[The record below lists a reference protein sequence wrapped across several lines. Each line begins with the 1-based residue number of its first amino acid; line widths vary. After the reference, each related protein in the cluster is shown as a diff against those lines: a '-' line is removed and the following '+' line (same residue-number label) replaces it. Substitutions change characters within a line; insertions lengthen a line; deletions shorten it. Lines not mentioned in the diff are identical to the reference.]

1 MALYDVYI
9 IIIYIHLVDGIG
21 IRAKMNYDY
30 KVAGAEDLISV
41 LVRGIEEGTC
51 GNHQQP
57 KGAYIMSETLNKK
70 EVDQLM
76 DLFNKI
82 KLDLSDNSFPT
93 RTNRLEAVENMKKV
107 LEIHNYVISEY
118 EPEEEEIK
126 MPFPDARD
134 QHLINKNLNKAT
146 GGK

>member
-1 MALYDVYI
+1 MSDKLRYNLTD
-9 IIIYIHLVDGIG
+9 HLTN
-21 IRAKMNYDY
+21 R
-30 KVAGAEDLISV
+30 
-41 LVRGIEEGTC
+41 
-51 GNHQQP
+51 
-57 KGAYIMSETLNKK
+57 
-70 EVDQLM
+70 EVDRLL

-82 KLDLSDNSFPT
+82 KLDLSDTSFPT

-118 EPEEEEIK
+118 EPETAEELSEDKHQGREEIA

-134 QHLINKNLNKAT
+134 QHLINMNLNKAT

>member
-1 MALYDVYI
+1 MAD
-9 IIIYIHLVDGIG
+9 IG
-21 IRAKMNYDY
+21 DKMRYNIKDY
-30 KVAGAEDLISV
+30 LSKNEID
-41 LVRGIEEGTC
+41 
-51 GNHQQP
+51 
-57 KGAYIMSETLNKK
+57 K
-70 EVDQLM
+70 LM

-82 KLDLSDNSFPT
+82 KLDLSDDSFPT

-118 EPEEEEIK
+118 EPEAQDDEIR

>member
-1 MALYDVYI
+1 MSDKFRYNLTD
-9 IIIYIHLVDGIG
+9 HLTK
-21 IRAKMNYDY
+21 R
-30 KVAGAEDLISV
+30 
-41 LVRGIEEGTC
+41 
-51 GNHQQP
+51 
-57 KGAYIMSETLNKK
+57 
-70 EVDQLM
+70 EVDRLL

-82 KLDLSDNSFPT
+82 KLDLSDTSFPT

-118 EPEEEEIK
+118 EPETAEELSEDKHQGREEIA

>member
-1 MALYDVYI
+1 
-9 IIIYIHLVDGIG
+9 
-21 IRAKMNYDY
+21 
-30 KVAGAEDLISV
+30 
-41 LVRGIEEGTC
+41 
-51 GNHQQP
+51 
-57 KGAYIMSETLNKK
+57 MSDTLNKK
-70 EVDQLM
+70 EIDQLM

-82 KLDLSDNSFPT
+82 KLDLADNSFPT

-107 LEIHNYVISEY
+107 LEIHNYEISEY
-118 EPEEEEIK
+118 EPKAQDKEIK

>member
-51 GNHQQP
+51 GNHQP
-57 KGAYIMSETLNKK
+57 KGGYIMSDTLNKK
-70 EVDQLM
+70 EVDQLL

-82 KLDLSDNSFPT
+82 KLDLQDSSFPT

-107 LEIHNYVISEY
+107 LNIHGYDIKDMPAP
-118 EPEEEEIK
+118 EPTK
-126 MPFPDARD
+126 FADARD
-134 QHLINKNLNKAT
+134 HHEIMQKGIVR
-146 GGK
+146 